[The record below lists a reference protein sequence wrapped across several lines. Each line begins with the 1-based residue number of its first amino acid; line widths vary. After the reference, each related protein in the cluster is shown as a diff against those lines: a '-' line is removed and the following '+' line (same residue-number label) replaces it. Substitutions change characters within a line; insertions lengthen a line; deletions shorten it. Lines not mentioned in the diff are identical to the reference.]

1 MTIVPVILAAGN
13 SQRAGSPKALLR
25 IRDQTFVRH
34 ILDEFHAAGLLDVIV
49 VLGAAAEDV
58 AKELANTGATM
69 VVNHYYQDGQ
79 LSSVIEGVKAAEQLR
94 ADAILLH
101 PVDHPLIRRE
111 IVAILAARFRETNAP
126 LILPVFQ
133 GRRGHPVLFS
143 AKLFAELKSA
153 PPEIGARSVVWAHA
167 LEIIEVET
175 EDEGVV
181 ANINTPQDYE
191 NLRSRLHRP
200 A

>member
-1 MTIVPVILAAGN
+1 MKIVPVILAAGN
-13 SQRAGSPKALLR
+13 SQRAGSPKALLK
-25 IRDQTFVRH
+25 IGEKTFVRH
-34 ILDEFHAAGLLDVIV
+34 CLDEFRAAGLQDVIV
-49 VLGAAAEDV
+49 VFGAAAEDI
-58 AKELANTGATM
+58 ARELAGSGATLI
-69 VVNHYYQDGQ
+69 VNHNYKDGQ
-79 LSSVIEGVKAAEQLR
+79 LSSVVAGVNAAEQLR

-101 PVDHPLIRRE
+101 PVDHPLICRE
-111 IVAILAARFRETNAP
+111 IISTLAARFRETNAP

-143 AKLFAELKSA
+143 AKLFSELKSA

-167 LEIIEVET
+167 SEIVEIET

-191 NLRSRLHRP
+191 HLRSRLHRP

>member
-1 MTIVPVILAAGN
+1 MKIIPVILAAGN
-13 SQRAGSPKALLR
+13 GQRAGSPKALLK
-25 IRDQTFVRH
+25 IGDQTFVRH
-34 ILDEFHAAGLLDVIV
+34 ILDEFRAAGLQDVIV
-49 VLGAAAEDV
+49 VLGASAEDV
-58 AKELANTGATM
+58 AKELADTGAIT
-69 VVNHYYQDGQ
+69 VVNSHYQEGQ
-79 LSSVIEGVKAAEQLR
+79 LSSVIAGVNASEQMR

-101 PVDHPLIRRE
+101 PVDHPLIRHE
-111 IVAILAARFRETNAP
+111 LVETLVTCFRETGAP

-143 AKLFAELKSA
+143 AKLFSELKSA

-167 LEIIEVET
+167 SEIVEVET
-175 EDEGVV
+175 QDEGVV